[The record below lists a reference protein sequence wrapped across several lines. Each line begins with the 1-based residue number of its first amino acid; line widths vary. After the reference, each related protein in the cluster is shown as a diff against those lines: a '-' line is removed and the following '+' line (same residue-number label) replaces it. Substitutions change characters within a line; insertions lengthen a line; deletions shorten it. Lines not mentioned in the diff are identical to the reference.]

1 VNDELNE
8 DGRVTVK
15 EGGKEVQAQWFVLGV
30 HNMEFIVYAQVPEAK
45 LSVGLSW
52 SRK

>member
-30 HNMEFIVYAQVPEAK
+30 HNMEFIVYAQV
-45 LSVGLSW
+45 LFVGDEDNCFP
-52 SRK
+52 